1 MRIGFDAKRIFS
13 NSTGLGNYSRNVV
26 SALQETFPLP
36 QYHLYAPRLSEEE
49 WSQDFLNESKYFLH
63 QPQRG
68 SKNTWRNRR
77 VVRDLKRDNIDIYH
91 GLSNELPVRIN
102 RTNIKSV
109 VTIHDVLFKQFPN
122 EFPLVDRLIYQRKW
136 KRSCKMADK
145 IVTVSEATKKA
156 LFQEYGVPFKK
167 TVVIPPIVDA
177 TFAETY
183 TEEEV
188 RTTKRRYQLPEKY
201 LLYVGEIRERKNL
214 MLLMHAYDDLLEEER
229 IPVYVIGRGKTYK
242 NKVEKFVESKPWADQ
257 VNWIEDFV
265 PTTHL
270 RIIYQLASVFI
281 YPSLGEGFGIPVAEA
296 SLSKTAVI
304 TSNTTS
310 LPEAAGP
317 DAICINPKSASQLKE
332 AIQQIMRDENMRKE
346 MEEKSYA
353 YAQRFIDG
361 SATQRRIFFDGIEI
375 VGTNQESS
383 LRFLINV
390 PKQIKNLF
398 RCHRVQV
405 SSGLVGN
412 NYFRFVK

>member
-49 WSQDFLNESKYFLH
+49 WSRDFLDESKYFLH

-77 VVRDLKRDNIDIYH
+77 VVRDLKSDNIDIYH

-109 VTIHDVLFKQFPN
+109 VTIHDVLFKQFPG

-156 LFQEYGVPFKK
+156 LFQEFGVPFKK
-167 TVVIPPIVDA
+167 TVVIPPIVDSSYA
-177 TFAETY
+177 DRY
-183 TEEEV
+183 SQDEV

-201 LLYVGEIRERKNL
+201 LLYVGEIRARKNL
-214 MLLMHAYDDLLEEER
+214 MLLMRAYDELPEQER
-229 IPVYVIGRGKTYK
+229 IPIYVIGRGKTYK
-242 NKVEKFVESKPWADQ
+242 NKVEKFVESRPWADQ

-265 PTTHL
+265 PTIHL
-270 RIIYQLASVFI
+270 RIIYQLASIFI

-296 SLSKTAVI
+296 ALCKTAVI

-317 DAICINPKSASQLKE
+317 DAICINPKSAGALKE
-332 AIQQIMRDENMRKE
+332 AIQLIMRDENKKNE
-346 MEEKSYA
+346 MQEKSYA

-361 SATQRRIFFDGIEI
+361 SATKALMDLYKGLV
-375 VGTNQESS
+375 VGT
-383 LRFLINV
+383 
-390 PKQIKNLF
+390 
-398 RCHRVQV
+398 H
-405 SSGLVGN
+405 
-412 NYFRFVK
+412 